1 MGGPNLILLILRILL
16 YPNLSHISQWSKFP
30 DGGMKLERG
39 RGGRRWMSVA
49 VVGGC
54 SGKVEGRGGGDNDA
68 AGMEEGGR
76 GGGGKV
82 CGGVLWS
89 YGGGVLDR
97 SIHRPQRA
105 VWPVGRPHALEVP
118 AA

>member
-1 MGGPNLILLILRILL
+1 MGLGVGGGR
-16 YPNLSHISQWSKFP
+16 WSWR
-30 DGGMKLERG
+30 GGG
-39 RGGRRWMSVA
+39 GGRRWMSVA

-54 SGKVEGRGGGDNDA
+54 SGKVEGRGGDNDA